1 MSELPPTIS
10 NINPDRP
17 KRSTSITKLATAL
30 AKSQG
35 QMLNADK
42 DAKGTYGKYA
52 TLAATWD
59 AIRKPLSDNE
69 IAVYQRI
76 MPINGKPTLCTMLI
90 HSSGEFM
97 DDCELELKF
106 DVSNRMTAMQ
116 AMGSA
121 VTYARRYCL
130 QAVTGVA
137 PADDDDGVQA
147 GNPKDEPKKSQG
159 PKASPVVAVKP
170 AVAPKPNFVPASF
183 EDLNDLSSILASR
196 EIGFEVVQ
204 AAVKTAYGFTLKK
217 DDPEI
222 PKTIVDEVR
231 EYLYSADAT
240 GGGLEAWAK
249 EKAAKRAQPRSI
261 RTPVDP
267 GDYVLEIG
275 AAAGKRLAELDNET
289 LTKIV
294 SWSDGEL
301 KKTPPPQGL
310 AVIMETN
317 LKVKAF
323 LKSKATETK

>member
-1 MSELPPTIS
+1 MLESS
-10 NINPDRP
+10 NETRP
-17 KRSTSITKLATAL
+17 KRSQSIDKLATAL
-30 AKSQG
+30 AKAQG

-76 MPINGKPTLCTMLI
+76 MPIAGNPTLCTMLI

-97 DDCELELKF
+97 DDCELELRF
-106 DVSNRMTAMQ
+106 DNSNRMTAMQ

-137 PADDDDGVQA
+137 PADDDDGVAA
-147 GNPKDEPKKSQG
+147 GSPKVEPKKVQ
-159 PKASPVVAVKP
+159 KP
-170 AVAPKPNFVPASF
+170 APANVKALPQPKPNFVPASF
-183 EDLNDLSSILASR
+183 EDLNDLSAILASR

-204 AAVKTAYGFTLKK
+204 AAVKTAYNFTLKK

-275 AAAGKRLAELDNET
+275 AAAGKRLAELDSET

-310 AVIMETN
+310 AVIMDTN